1 MHVGRVAVTYVSAE
15 SIYKVNGNRYAAQE
29 SPNHANYR

>member
-15 SIYKVNGNRYAAQE
+15 SIYIGNRYAAQE